1 MSPRRKSQPV
11 TNRLLSAL
19 PKKEYRRLLPELEPV
34 TLTFGDILFE
44 PGDRL
49 RHVYFPDDSIVSLLT
64 AVNDREHLE
73 VGIVGND
80 GNDGMAGLP
89 VFMGVGESRVRG
101 LVQGA
106 GGAKRM
112 KAAPLRREDGGGG
125 ALHKLLHL
133 YTHSLLTQISQSAA
147 CNRFHQASARLARWL
162 LMTHDRV
169 EGDEFR
175 LTQEFI
181 SNMLGVRREQVT
193 LAAGALQK
201 RELISYS
208 RGRIR
213 ILNRAR
219 LEAAACECYRVVK
232 DQYDNFLA

>member
-1 MSPRRKSQPV
+1 
-11 TNRLLSAL
+11 
-19 PKKEYRRLLPELEPV
+19 
-34 TLTFGDILFE
+34 
-44 PGDRL
+44 
-49 RHVYFPDDSIVSLLT
+49 
-64 AVNDREHLE
+64 
-73 VGIVGND
+73 
-80 GNDGMAGLP
+80 
-89 VFMGVGESRVRG
+89 
-101 LVQGA
+101 
-106 GGAKRM
+106 
-112 KAAPLRREDGGGG
+112 
-125 ALHKLLHL
+125 
-133 YTHSLLTQISQSAA
+133 
-147 CNRFHQASARLARWL
+147 
-162 LMTHDRV
+162 THDRV